1 VKFKKSNR
9 QPLDELPRYARVSDV
24 ATDTALLSREVQ
36 YKEEAEEAK
45 RTVLALEKRV
55 VALESE
61 LVSPANPQSV
71 AVELAETKGRLDAAL
86 AELKSEKNKAV
97 KTEGRAERVAKL
109 ERDAEDLRGTLA
121 ASNKRVYAA
130 YFLGLA
136 SGAAT
141 AAAVY
146 QLLKQ
151 RRA

>member
-1 VKFKKSNR
+1 MEEF
-9 QPLDELPRYARVSDV
+9 PRYASVSDV
-24 ATDTALLSREVQ
+24 ATDPALLVRASQ

-61 LVSPANPQSV
+61 LVSPANPQSL

-86 AELKSEKNKAV
+86 AELKSEKSKAI
-97 KTEGRAERVAKL
+97 KSEGRAERVAKL
-109 ERDAEDLRGTLA
+109 ERDAEDLRSTLT
-121 ASNKRVYAA
+121 ASNKRVYVA

-141 AAAVY
+141 AAGVY
-146 QLLKQ
+146 QLHQQ